1 MPLVTFGLLLL
12 VTPVLLLLCGVV
24 LLGERM
30 STQRWVGFGIV
41 WIALVVLTIDS
52 LVGVRQR
59 RLRDA
64 ADDGLCEPAP

>member
-1 MPLVTFGLLLL
+1 MQ
-12 VTPVLLLLCGVV
+12 LLCGGAPF
-24 LLGERM
+24 LGEQMTM
-30 STQRWVGFGIV
+30 SRWVGFGIV
-41 WIALVVLTIDS
+41 WVALILLTIDS

>member
-1 MPLVTFGLLLL
+1 
-12 VTPVLLLLCGVV
+12 
-24 LLGERM
+24 M

-52 LVGVRQR
+52 LIGVRQR

-64 ADDGLCEPAP
+64 ADDGVCEPAP